1 MSECWHYIRW
11 HHKRY
16 ALYLIKSGGTWRDD
30 GGGGVVGRHREVD
43 DLLALRVDVD
53 AGGAHVRLHPVDR
66 VSNCLPVNLFTGKT
80 ILLELL
86 VTVLIGYYDY
96 HLMTL
101 SFTCFISF

>member
-1 MSECWHYIRW
+1 MIRGL
-11 HHKRY
+11 KG
-16 ALYLIKSGGTWRDD
+16 LTFVDKTD
-30 GGGGVVGRHREVD
+30 GMKEK
-43 DLLALRVDVD
+43 
-53 AGGAHVRLHPVDR
+53 VDR

-86 VTVLIGYYDY
+86 VTVLIGYNDD